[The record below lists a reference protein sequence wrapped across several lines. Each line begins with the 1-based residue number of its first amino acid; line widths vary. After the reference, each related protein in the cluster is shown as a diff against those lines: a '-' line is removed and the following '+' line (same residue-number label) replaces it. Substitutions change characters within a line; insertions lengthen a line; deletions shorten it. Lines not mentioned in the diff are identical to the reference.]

1 METRQAIISFS
12 QSEKVKAGLIWS
24 SQCLQL
30 ALNMPTEAQQ
40 GALQLVRSLISMI
53 ANETQLARQ
62 TTNNAVWL
70 EVDKSLNTARVMLD
84 SNVAEEATYHLTQ
97 SLSQVNRIGQQS
109 MTELIDRGLLD
120 IQ

>member
-30 ALNMPTEAQQ
+30 ALNLSMEAQQ
-40 GALQLVRSLISMI
+40 GAIQLVRSLISMI
-53 ANETQLARQ
+53 ANEAQLAHR
-62 TTNNAVWL
+62 TTNNEVWL

-84 SNVAEEATYHLTQ
+84 SGVAEEATYHLTQ
-97 SLSQVNRIGQQS
+97 SLSQVNRIGQES
-109 MTELIDRGLLD
+109 MTELINRELLAK
-120 IQ
+120 